1 MQARLAG
8 ENIVAVNNSW
18 SQGGK
23 SPVLDYPVN
32 QAGKLGILSVF
43 AAGNDSSDID
53 DQPASENASGTVHIS
68 SPYAIFVAASNG
80 NNEIASYSN
89 WDETDVDVAAPGS
102 NILSTVATASE
113 EAYYNVALTDDN
125 VAYRASFGTDI
136 ALDDIS

>member
-1 MQARLAG
+1 MRART
-8 ENIVAVNNSW
+8 S
-18 SQGGK
+18 
-23 SPVLDYPVN
+23 SPSTTPGPKAESRRFSDYLVN

-53 DQPASENASGTVHIS
+53 NQSASENASGTVHIS

-113 EAYYNVALTDDN
+113 EAYYNVALTDDRRRLSSELWN
-125 VAYRASFGTDI
+125 RHRAG
-136 ALDDIS
+136 